1 MPVGAIVRGEINSA
15 VATLQNQMAMKS
27 TYDGL
32 KPLGSKLT
40 LATVNR
46 YFASLSSVLNYALD
60 PGIIDNH
67 PMKGGKVRKLEES
80 NGRRRILTADEEAKL
95 MHAAKQS

>member
-1 MPVGAIVRGEINSA
+1 MAPPRRGTKYWTAEHLDFWKEQLGGMPIGAIVRGEINSA

-40 LATVNR
+40 
-46 YFASLSSVLNYALD
+46 
-60 PGIIDNH
+60 
-67 PMKGGKVRKLEES
+67 
-80 NGRRRILTADEEAKL
+80 
-95 MHAAKQS
+95 